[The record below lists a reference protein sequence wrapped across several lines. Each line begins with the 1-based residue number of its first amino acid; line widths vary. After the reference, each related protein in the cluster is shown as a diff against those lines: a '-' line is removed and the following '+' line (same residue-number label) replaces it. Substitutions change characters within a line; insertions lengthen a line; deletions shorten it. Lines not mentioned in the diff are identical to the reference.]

1 MGPGFESQRD
11 HKKATSKEL
20 LFLFIHGMRS
30 SVRSAEN
37 QLDKGMGVFE
47 RIKSFIGKYK
57 PTSSPK
63 IIAISGATRKYP
75 E

>member
-1 MGPGFESQRD
+1 
-11 HKKATSKEL
+11 
-20 LFLFIHGMRS
+20 MRS